1 MPPKIDF
8 YMFIILGIDIKIN
21 FRLKN
26 LNEIG
31 RKRNFRISSEK
42 KIIVGTEKFQEEF
55 FLK

>member
-1 MPPKIDF
+1 
-8 YMFIILGIDIKIN
+8 MFIILGIDIKIK

-31 RKRNFRISSEK
+31 RKRDFRISSEK
-42 KIIVGTEKFQEEF
+42 KIIVGTEKFQEDY